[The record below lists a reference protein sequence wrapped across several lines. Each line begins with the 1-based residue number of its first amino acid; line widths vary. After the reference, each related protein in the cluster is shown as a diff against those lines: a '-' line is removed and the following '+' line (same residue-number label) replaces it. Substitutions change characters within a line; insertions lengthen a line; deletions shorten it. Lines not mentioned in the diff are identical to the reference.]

1 MKQLA
6 KKAVAKEENTKSF
19 PFWRCLFSYTKGHRK
34 SIVIAAVLSFIAGIA
49 MAIQPLV
56 IKYIVD
62 DGIGAGNPSDP
73 WLVSFFRVIFGH
85 EGIVTQTF
93 QIQIIASLTVFYI
106 LVAAIRFLTWTV
118 AANRTYIAMEGTLFN
133 VRSSF
138 FRHVQHLCMR
148 FYDKKS
154 SGELYNCV
162 MGSPMAN
169 IRAFLQS
176 CVIGLPHQIVFF
188 VISMIALVS
197 YDWRLTLILLAT
209 SGVIVLLTRLSKA
222 KIRASS
228 RAYLSAEKEASTYI
242 TDMLKGAD
250 SVKMYA
256 IEEDTVHKFDT
267 YLDEMK
273 NRGAKHSFS
282 IMLGSIRPEFVQ
294 YLGIAVVYLVGGIY
308 CVTNGLTVGIL
319 YAFLS
324 SMTSILST
332 LIGWSNLSLT
342 HATAEVAL
350 QKIEEVLAE
359 HSSTPE
365 KDAGLRSV
373 EVERLS
379 AISGKK
385 PCISFENVHFA
396 YDKREIFHG
405 LGCNIRYGESIGL
418 VGSSGSGKSTF
429 TKLIMRLYDIDSGK
443 ISVHGRDVKDFP
455 LHDLR
460 LSFGVVPQSPFIF
473 RGTIWDNIRLA
484 RPDAS
489 NYEIIKAMEVAHVH
503 EFVNQLPMG
512 WATVIGDGA
521 LGLSGGQKQRI
532 AIARAVLKNPDI
544 LIFDEA
550 TSALDNISERMI
562 QKAMEELM
570 KTHTVIIIA
579 HRLTTVKNVD
589 RILVFDEGEIVEE
602 GNFTEL
608 ANRNGLFRKLLDTP
622 DEKEEIPV

>member
-1 MKQLA
+1 MKRLA
-6 KKAVAKEENTKSF
+6 KEAVPKKEKPKNF
-19 PFWRCLFSYTKGHRK
+19 PFWKSLFSYTVGQRK
-34 SIVIAAVLSFIAGIA
+34 NLVIAMVLSFIAGIA

-62 DGIGAGNPSDP
+62 DGIGAENPSDP
-73 WLVSFFRVIFGH
+73 WLVSFFRGIFGH
-85 EGIVTQTF
+85 EGGVTQTF
-93 QIQIIASLTVFYI
+93 QIQIIASLAIFYV
-106 LVAAIRFLTWTV
+106 LVAVIRFSVWTV
-118 AANRTYIAMEGTLFN
+118 AANRTYTAMEGTLFN

-162 MGSPMAN
+162 MGSPMAS
-169 IRAFLQS
+169 IRGFLQT
-176 CVIGLPHQIVFF
+176 CVIGLPYQIVFF
-188 VISMIALVS
+188 VISMTALLS

-209 SGVIVLLTRLSKA
+209 SVAIVILTRLSKA
-222 KIRASS
+222 KVRASS

-273 NRGAKHSFS
+273 KRGVKNSFS
-282 IMLGSIRPEFVQ
+282 IQLANLKPEFTQ

-308 CVTNGLTVGIL
+308 CVTSSLSVGVL

-324 SMTSILST
+324 SMSSILST
-332 LIGWSNLSLT
+332 MIGWSNLALT
-342 HATAEVAL
+342 HASAEVSL
-350 QKIEEVLAE
+350 QKIEDVLAE
-359 HSSTPE
+359 HTSTPE
-365 KDAGLRSV
+365 KDEGLRSV
-373 EVERLS
+373 EIERTS
-379 AISGKK
+379 AKSGNK

-396 YDKREIFHG
+396 YDQREIFHG

-473 RGTIWDNIRLA
+473 RGTIWDNIRIA

-589 RILVFDEGEIVEE
+589 RILVFDNGDIVEE

-608 ANRNGLFRKLLDTP
+608 ANSNGLFRQLLDTP
-622 DEKEEIPV
+622 DDKEEMPV

>member
-1 MKQLA
+1 MKRTAREAVLKEEA
-6 KKAVAKEENTKSF
+6 KKAF
-19 PFWRCLFSYTKGHRK
+19 PFWKCLFSYTKGHRRN
-34 SIVIAAVLSFIAGIA
+34 IIIAAILSFIAGIA

-62 DGIGAGNPSDP
+62 DGIGAGDPGDP
-73 WLVSFFRVIFGH
+73 WLVSFFRGLFAH
-85 EGIVTQTF
+85 EGSVTQTF
-93 QIQIIASLTVFYI
+93 QIQIIASLTVFYV
-106 LVAAIRFLTWTV
+106 LVAAIRFLVWTV

-133 VRSSF
+133 VRSTF

-148 FYDKKS
+148 FHDKKS

-169 IRAFLQS
+169 IRNFLQA
-176 CVIGLPHQIVFF
+176 CVIGLPYQIVFF
-188 VISMIALVS
+188 VISMVALLS
-197 YDWRLTLILLAT
+197 YDWRLTLILIAT
-209 SGVIVLLTRLSKA
+209 SGVIVLLNRLSKP

-242 TDMLKGAD
+242 ADMLNGAD

-256 IEEDTVHKFDT
+256 IEEDTAHKFDA
-267 YLDEMK
+267 YLDEMQK
-273 NRGAKHSFS
+273 RGAKNSFS

-308 CVTNGLTVGIL
+308 CVTSGLTVGVL

-324 SMTSILST
+324 SMTSILQTMIS
-332 LIGWSNLSLT
+332 WSNLSLT

-373 EVERLS
+373 EVERTS
-379 AISGKK
+379 ATVAGK
-385 PCISFENVHFA
+385 PCVSFHDVHFA

-405 LGCNIRYGESIGL
+405 LSCSIRYGESIGL

-429 TKLIMRLYDIDSGK
+429 TKLMMRLYEIDGGK
-443 ISVHGRDVKDFP
+443 VSVHGRDVRDFP

-484 RPDAS
+484 RPEAS

-589 RILVFDEGEIVEE
+589 RILVFDRGEIVEE
-602 GNFTEL
+602 GSFTEL
-608 ANRNGLFRKLLDTP
+608 ASQNGLFRQLLDTP
-622 DEKEEIPV
+622 DEKEEMPV